1 MVTGMLWFD
10 NDPKLDLTAKII
22 KAAEFYKRKYGTKP
36 DLCFVHPSMVKN
48 DSFGR
53 NGIEIRTNNR
63 VLPHH
68 FWLGKSD

>member
-1 MVTGMLWFD
+1 MITGMLWFD

-22 KAAEFYKRKYGTKP
+22 KAAEFYQKKYGIKP
-36 DLCFVHPSMVKN
+36 DVCFVHPSMIKDGAV
-48 DSFGR
+48 SR
-53 NGIEIRTNNR
+53 NGIEIRSNTR